1 MLAYMQRSWQQH
13 AERTL
18 ARLLLEIGEALREP
32 RLAAGVSL
40 EELAGAL
47 KSSEKHLSHVE
58 RGKAPGV
65 GLAALHRQAAVLG
78 QRLVVNVY
86 PVGAPIRDAG
96 QVRLIGRFVE
106 RIGNAWQQTLEAP
119 LPIDGDLRAVD
130 LLLRRVGLIIAV
142 EAITR
147 LRDLQAQLR
156 AAQLKQRDIGAR
168 RLLIVAA
175 DTKVNR
181 SVMAASR
188 SILVSSFELD
198 ARRLFNALQRGEDP
212 GRDGILLL

>member
-1 MLAYMQRSWQQH
+1 LLPHSDPRKSKLSFI
-13 AERTL
+13 ERGR
-18 ARLLLEIGEALREP
+18 AQ
-32 RLAAGVSL
+32 GVSL
-40 EELAGAL
+40 
-47 KSSEKHLSHVE
+47 S
-58 RGKAPGV
+58 
-65 GLAALHRQAAVLG
+65 ALHRQAAVLG

-119 LPIDGDLRAVD
+119 LPIAGDLRAVD

-175 DTKVNR
+175 DTKGNR